1 MTHHTVTAVP
11 PSSSALD
18 TRDAF
23 RRREA
28 RAIRALYRD
37 YGRLVYAITH
47 RVLKHRELAEE
58 ATQQT
63 FVRAWQAADQFDA
76 DRNLGPWLATIARHA
91 AIDVV
96 RRETRHNTAALDALD
111 EADRAI
117 VARPPDPETLDAMW
131 RVRAAID
138 ELPAEEAAVVRCQH
152 LDGLTH
158 AEIAERLS
166 IPLGTVKS
174 RSRRAHRHLVALLG
188 DLR

>member
-1 MTHHTVTAVP
+1 VTALP
-11 PSSSALD
+11 PSPSALD
-18 TRDAF
+18 TGDAF
-23 RRREA
+23 RRRDA

-63 FVRAWQAADQFDA
+63 FVRAWQAADQFDPNR
-76 DRNLGPWLATIARHA
+76 DMGPWLATIARHA

-96 RRETRHNTAALDALD
+96 RREARRPTTALDALGD
-111 EADRAI
+111 ADRA
-117 VARPPDPETLDAMW
+117 VVVRPPDPETLDAMW

-138 ELPAEEAAVVRCQH
+138 ELPTEEATIVRLQH

-174 RSRRAHRHLVALLG
+174 RSRRAHRHLMALLG